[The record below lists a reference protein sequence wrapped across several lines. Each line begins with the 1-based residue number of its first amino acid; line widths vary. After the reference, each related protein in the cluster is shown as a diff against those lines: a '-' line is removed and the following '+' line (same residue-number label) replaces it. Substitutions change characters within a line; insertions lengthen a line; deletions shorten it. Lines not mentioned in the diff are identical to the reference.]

1 MSTAVLAFVSDKF
14 DMIWPYSLTVPL
26 LKDLQSQ
33 MPQAICEMTPIGV
46 NVHLLINRD
55 KPPFDNLDLRR
66 AMALSLDRKAFT
78 VHSRCHRRYHLR
90 NNTGLGSTRPNR
102 PAPA

>member
-14 DMIWPYSLTVPL
+14 EMIWPYSLTVPL

-46 NVHLLINRD
+46 NVQLLINRD
-55 KPPFDNLDLRR
+55 
-66 AMALSLDRKAFT
+66 
-78 VHSRCHRRYHLR
+78 
-90 NNTGLGSTRPNR
+90 
-102 PAPA
+102 